1 MKNMKNHGFTLPE
14 LLISGII
21 ITFLLSV
28 VAYGFSTIQKSS
40 KKNEIELERRSEIA
54 RALDFIASE
63 VRQAQVVETNTDNTK
78 NYFDGAGRSVV
89 LALKIPGFPDDRRV
103 VYYAAGSAS
112 PLVGPQ
118 AIYRWGPQLN
128 SNGSYTDPQDPANWQ
143 SLPLIDRI
151 DDTAIDSNWRC
162 PSGTGNL
169 SPSSGA
175 TGFYAC
181 VNGGV
186 VQLYLNGQLQDD
198 MFQGSTSI
206 ATRVNPEPPSPTVVP
221 TLVSQ
226 APPCNMQE
234 FKTNGSC
241 SNPVRAKFKV
251 LGGTYACNDS
261 INWNVKTFVEIRKS
275 SGNVSRVE
283 LDTNGSEKEL
293 IIYPGDRVKLISDP
307 DTPSPE
313 QCKNPRKDVDFTDS
327 EDSFQVRQ
335 LIDRDLV
342 PDVAG
347 LSKQISVKGI
357 VSSYIQNN
365 RIRLD
370 NNQSI
375 YLFELGQTNQD
386 NNGFDLQDNVV
397 LVTLHEANDTDSTD
411 GGDEEIDYYN
421 H

>member
-1 MKNMKNHGFTLPE
+1 MKNNKREFGFTLPE

-28 VAYGFSTIQKSS
+28 VAYGFSAIQKSS
-40 KKNEIELERRSEIA
+40 KKNDIQLERRVEID

-63 VRQAQVVETNTDNTK
+63 VRQAQVIETNTDNTK
-78 NYFDGAGRSVV
+78 NYFDSAGRSVV
-89 LALKIPGFPDDRRV
+89 LALKIPSFPDDRRV
-103 VYYAAGSAS
+103 VYYSAGAS
-112 PLVGPQ
+112 SPWVGPQ
-118 AIYRWGPQLN
+118 AVYRWGPELN

-151 DDTAIDSNWRC
+151 DNTPIDSDWRC

-181 VNGGV
+181 VNDNT

-198 MFQGSTSI
+198 VFRGSTSTT
-206 ATRVNPEPPSPTVVP
+206 ARVNPEPPSATVIP

-234 FKTNGSC
+234 FKTTGSC
-241 SNPVRAKFKV
+241 SRPVRAKFKV

-261 INWNVKTFVEIRKS
+261 VNWNVKTFVEISKS
-275 SGNVSRVE
+275 SGNTSRVE
-283 LDTNGSEKEL
+283 LDPNGSEQEL

-313 QCKNPRKDVDFTDS
+313 QCKNPRKDIDVTDS
-327 EDSFQVRQ
+327 EDSFQVKQ
-335 LIDRDLV
+335 LIDKDLV

-347 LSKQISVKGI
+347 LSKQISIKGI
-357 VSSYIQNN
+357 VSPYIQNDK
-365 RIRLD
+365 IHLD

-375 YLFELGQTNQD
+375 YLFELGQTNQE

-397 LVTLHEANDTDSTD
+397 LVTLNEADNTDSTG
-411 GGDEEIDYYN
+411 GGDEEIDFYR
-421 H
+421 